1 MKACVP
7 IDDLVA
13 AAERLPNMP
22 ASAEPVRAADLHRAL
37 RTLRGARWIDLT
49 HPFFPGIPHYAAF
62 PDEQRERLSDY
73 ADGGFRTHR
82 YSLVGQWGTHVDP
95 PSHFDPDGTTLD
107 ALAVREMLLELVV
120 LDARPEVAADPGFV
134 AGPELIDRHEAVH
147 GRIPSGAF
155 VALRT
160 GWSAHWPD
168 PEAMANG
175 GRSPGWSV
183 AALHVLIG
191 ERAVAAVGHEQ
202 TDTDP
207 GLEVC
212 AGRTDA
218 EAYVLSAGR
227 WQIEMLADL
236 AEVPERG
243 ALLLA
248 SWPRPAGG
256 SGFPA
261 RCVAIVPELQTP
273 NR

>member
-1 MKACVP
+1 MP
-7 IDDLVA
+7 EPTA
-13 AAERLPNMP
+13 ATT
-22 ASAEPVRAADLHRAL
+22 AADLRHAL
-37 RTLRGARWIDLT
+37 RALRGARWVDLT
-49 HPFFPGIPHYAAF
+49 HPFSPGIPHYAAF

-73 ADGGFRTHR
+73 ADGGFRTDR

-95 PSHFDPDGTTLD
+95 PSHFDPEGTTLD

-120 LDARPEVAADPGFV
+120 LEARPEVAAYPDFV

-147 GRIPSGAF
+147 GRIPPGAF

-175 GRSPGWSV
+175 GHSPGWSV
-183 AALHVLIG
+183 AALRVLIQ
-191 ERAVAAVGHEQ
+191 ERAVTAVGHEQ

-207 GLEVC
+207 GLAVS

-227 WQIEMLADL
+227 WQIELLADL
-236 AEVPERG
+236 AHLPERG
-243 ALLLA
+243 ALLIA
-248 SWPRPAGG
+248 SWPRPADG

-261 RCVAIVPELQTP
+261 RCVAIVPVPEA
-273 NR
+273 R